1 MTDFFKSAF
10 SVLTGNVAGTEN
22 DFVGQTVE
30 LGQQKLRVRRVVAEG
45 TVDII
50 RLNTHHHSSV
60 LYLSVV
66 KSKIIHEY
74 HFLIIY
80 VIFVHNFSYQVNFT
94 YKVYISRRWCLEF
107 DLPWYSFIISRVDRY
122 NALSIK

>member
-45 TVDII
+45 TVDVI
-50 RLNTHHHSSV
+50 RLNTHHHRFV

-80 VIFVHNFSYQVNFT
+80 VIFAHNFLISSKF
-94 YKVYISRRWCLEF
+94 YI
-107 DLPWYSFIISRVDRY
+107 
-122 NALSIK
+122 

>member
-1 MTDFFKSAF
+1 MSRVRSVNKLTLTSSLKRNNWRNDFLRVKMTDFFKSAF

-50 RLNTHHHSSV
+50 RLNTHHHRSV

-74 HFLIIY
+74 HFLNNIC
-80 VIFVHNFSYQVNFT
+80 
-94 YKVYISRRWCLEF
+94 YISH
-107 DLPWYSFIISRVDRY
+107 
-122 NALSIK
+122 IK

>member
-1 MTDFFKSAF
+1 MSRVRSVNKLTLTSSLKRNNWRNDFLRVKMTDFFKSAF

-45 TVDII
+45 TCTVDII
-50 RLNTHHHSSV
+50 RFNTHHHRSV

-74 HFLIIY
+74 HFFNNICYICTQFLISSR
-80 VIFVHNFSYQVNFT
+80 F
-94 YKVYISRRWCLEF
+94 YI
-107 DLPWYSFIISRVDRY
+107 
-122 NALSIK
+122 